1 MIGAVDSEADE
12 AAGGPRR
19 RSRSLD
25 ATVLVALASVIV
37 ALVFNGLQI
46 RNSAEQLDQGQRNLE
61 RSIRADEFTTFIEMH
76 DRVVRTHDETLTSIL
91 AFLKVC
97 QGDAAGECQGDRNEF
112 IPAALEVLQDIT
124 PFEGV
129 VYALER
135 GVLPA
140 EAAEVWTVYLV
151 CDYRTAAREII
162 SADLAGSGP
171 GLAGYTPRLARFARE
186 HPVRQESC
194 PITLE

>member
-1 MIGAVDSEADE
+1 MDSEADE
-12 AAGGPRR
+12 AAGESRR
-19 RSRSLD
+19 RARSLD
-25 ATVLVALASVIV
+25 ATVLVALASVVV

-46 RNSAEQLDQGQRNLE
+46 RNSAEQLDQGQRNLD
-61 RSIRADEFTTFIEMH
+61 RSVRADEFTTFIEMH
-76 DRVVRTHDETLTSIL
+76 DRVVRAHDETLTSSV
-91 AFLKVC
+91 AFLKLC
-97 QGDAAGECQGDRNEF
+97 RGDDTGRCRGRPDMF
-112 IPAALEVLQDIT
+112 VPAALEVLQDIT

-140 EAAEVWTVYLV
+140 EAAKVWTLYLV
-151 CDYRTAAREII
+151 CDYRTAARELI
-162 SADLAGSGP
+162 SANLAGSGGGP